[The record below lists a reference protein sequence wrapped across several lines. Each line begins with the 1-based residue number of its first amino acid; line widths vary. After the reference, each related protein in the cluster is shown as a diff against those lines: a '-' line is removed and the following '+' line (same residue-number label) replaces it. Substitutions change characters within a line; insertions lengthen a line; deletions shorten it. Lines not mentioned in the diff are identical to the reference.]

1 MTAEAEEKQRLLQE
15 IAELKKQVAAM
26 TKKLHFL
33 EAVQEHYARELTH
46 YSEIKTKIHDLF
58 MTVNDRNSAMD
69 CLEYALRLH
78 QHELGDNEHN

>member
-1 MTAEAEEKQRLLQE
+1 MSEETKEKQRLLQE
-15 IAELKKQVAAM
+15 IAELKEQVAAM

-58 MTVNDRNSAMD
+58 MTVNDRHSAMD

-78 QHELGDNEHN
+78 QHELGEDKHN